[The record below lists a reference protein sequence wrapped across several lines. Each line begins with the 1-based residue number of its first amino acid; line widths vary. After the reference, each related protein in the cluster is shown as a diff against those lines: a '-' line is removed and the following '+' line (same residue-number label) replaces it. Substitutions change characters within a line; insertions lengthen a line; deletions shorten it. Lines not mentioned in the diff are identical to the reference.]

1 MPNITL
7 SVDEETIKKVRKI
20 AIERDTTLT
29 AMVREFL
36 RSVADRDAT
45 DRQRAIARLRKSF
58 SQLGRDMGERGWTRD
73 QLYER

>member
-1 MPNITL
+1 MPNVTL
-7 SVDEETIKKVRKI
+7 SIDEDTIKKVRKI
-20 AIERDTTLT
+20 AVERDTTLT

-45 DRQRAIARLRKSF
+45 DRQRAVGRLRKSF
-58 SQLGRDMGERGWTRD
+58 SQLSRDMGERSWTRE

>member
-20 AIERDTTLT
+20 AVERDTTLT

-36 RSVADRDAT
+36 RSVADRNEV
-45 DRQRAIARLRKSF
+45 DRRRREGRLRQSF
-58 SQLGRDMGERGWTRD
+58 SLLSRDMGERRWTRD
-73 QLYER
+73 GLYEQ

>member
-7 SVDEETIKKVRKI
+7 SVDEETIKKVRRV
-20 AIERDTTLT
+20 ALESDTTLT

-36 RSVADRDAT
+36 RSVAARGEPE
-45 DRQRAIARLRKSF
+45 RQRRVARLRRSF
-58 SQLGRDMGERGWTRD
+58 ERLGRDMGERRWTRD

>member
-7 SVDEETIKKVRKI
+7 SIDEDTIKKVRRI
-20 AIERDTTLT
+20 AVERDTTLT

-45 DRQRAIARLRKSF
+45 DRQRAVRASGSRSRS
-58 SQLGRDMGERGWTRD
+58 SAETWGSGAGRGAA
-73 QLYER
+73 L